1 MEVIL
6 SYLENMF
13 LHMPNTTEV
22 LRAKE
27 ELASMMEDKY
37 NELLAEGKK
46 ENEAIGI
53 VISEFGDLSE
63 LAESLGLVNQTQSG
77 VKTQESGSY
86 GAGTNATSGNYE
98 AAENY
103 GTGANYSQ
111 SEAYEP
117 KPRFVSRTEAEEYIE
132 TSGKSSKLTA
142 IGVLLCIYC
151 PIPVLFLGSMDSYA
165 NTMSDLSYVFLG
177 VIPLLVMVAIA
188 VAFFI
193 YGGMKLEKFKYMK
206 TERLQLET
214 SVESYLSELEENI
227 RPKYTRNLVV
237 GIMLCIFSVI
247 PLLIV
252 GTMTDDD
259 VMCGLSV
266 IVLLI
271 MVGIGVLFFI
281 VGGSEM
287 ECIKVLKQE
296 EEYTIHRKE
305 NNKIM
310 DVIGGIYW
318 PIVTAIYLGWS
329 FLTANW
335 GYTWIIWP
343 IAGVLFGAI
352 AAICGAV
359 DTARKKS
366 A

>member
-77 VKTQESGSY
+77 AKTQENGNN
-86 GAGTNATSGNYE
+86 GAGTN
-98 AAENY
+98 Y
-103 GTGANYSQ
+103 GQ
-111 SEAYEP
+111 SEEYEQ
-117 KPRFVSRTEAEEYIE
+117 KTRFVSRTEAEEYIE
-132 TSGKSSKLTA
+132 ISEKSSKLTA

-151 PIPVLFLGSMDSYA
+151 PIPVLFLGSVDSYA

-193 YGGMKLEKFKYMK
+193 YGDTKLEKFKYMK
-206 TERLQLET
+206 KERLQLET

-227 RPKYTRNLVV
+227 RPKYTRNLVI

-252 GTMTDDD
+252 GSMTDDD
-259 VMCGLSV
+259 VMCDLSV

-271 MVGIGVLFFI
+271 MVGIGVVFFI
-281 VGGSEM
+281 VGGSTM

-296 EEYTIHRKE
+296 EDYTIRKKE
-305 NNKIM
+305 SNKLI
-310 DVIGGIYW
+310 DIIGGVYW

-329 FLTANW
+329 FITGTW

-359 DTARKKS
+359 NTAMKKDV
-366 A
+366 